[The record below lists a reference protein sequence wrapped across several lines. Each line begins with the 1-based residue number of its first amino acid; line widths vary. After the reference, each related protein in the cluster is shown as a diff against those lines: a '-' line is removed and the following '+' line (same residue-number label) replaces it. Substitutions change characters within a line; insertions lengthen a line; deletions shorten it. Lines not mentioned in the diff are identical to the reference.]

1 MATEAPS
8 VGILQPTSRSS
19 YTGSIRIAITA
30 AYFASFFSIGIVL
43 ASLGPILPALA
54 NRLHTSID
62 AVGILFVARS
72 SGYLVG
78 SVIGGVI
85 FDRMQR
91 THLPLLFGNLLC
103 AVGCAV
109 IPSLSSI
116 GSLSLAI
123 VTQGFCMGL
132 LDTGGNVLLIWLHG
146 SGRVEPYM
154 QTMHFFFAL
163 GAVLSPMIIELT
175 VQLSGRDDG
184 FDIAFYGMATLLV
197 LASAPLIS
205 TRGPHPPQEQT
216 SSSSSSSATSSSAD
230 ARLSGGGS
238 GGGRASQQRR
248 LLCGLQS
255 LEAWLVVSSSA
266 CLCMYVGS
274 EVGFGGFV
282 FTFAVSHLRMA
293 TSAARALNS
302 LYWGGLA
309 FGRLSAIPAA
319 ARLRP
324 ETLLSVSLSGAA
336 VAAAALL
343 WVRTPGH
350 AFLVPGDG
358 SMPTGGPRQGGIGS
372 YSSSNLRSSSSS
384 SSAMRG
390 GSSDGGGSGLAWVAT
405 GALGLFHAPI
415 FPTTLTHAERYMR
428 VSGRVASLF
437 VVSAALGE
445 AVLPALIALAYAS
458 SHASFPVILLV
469 ASLGQLAAYAAARV
483 AARRL
488 AVKAGRGAESGG
500 VTRESEMGA
509 ATTSPGPSSL

>member
-72 SGYLVG
+72 SGYLIG

-216 SSSSSSSATSSSAD
+216 SSSSSSATSSAD
-230 ARLSGGGS
+230 ARLSAEERWWS
-238 GGGRASQQRR
+238 GFAAAQAALRLAIARGVACREQLRLSLHVRRLGGRLRQLR
-248 LLCGLQS
+248 L
-255 LEAWLVVSSSA
+255 
-266 CLCMYVGS
+266 
-274 EVGFGGFV
+274 
-282 FTFAVSHLRMA
+282 HLRGLA
-293 TSAARALNS
+293 SSHGDAAARALNS

-319 ARLRP
+319 LGCGPRPARRA
-324 ETLLSVSLSGAA
+324 SGAA
-336 VAAAALL
+336 VAAAAMPCA
-343 WVRTPGH
+343 RPGTPSLSPATDLCQPVGH
-350 AFLVPGDG
+350 GKVASAVTAAATCGPAAAAAVARWLERWRWEQPRMGALARSAC
-358 SMPTGGPRQGGIGS
+358 SMH
-372 YSSSNLRSSSSS
+372 RSSP
-384 SSAMRG
+384 R
-390 GSSDGGGSGLAWVAT
+390 
-405 GALGLFHAPI
+405 P
-415 FPTTLTHAERYMR
+415 
-428 VSGRVASLF
+428 
-437 VVSAALGE
+437 
-445 AVLPALIALAYAS
+445 
-458 SHASFPVILLV
+458 
-469 ASLGQLAAYAAARV
+469 
-483 AARRL
+483 
-488 AVKAGRGAESGG
+488 
-500 VTRESEMGA
+500 
-509 ATTSPGPSSL
+509 